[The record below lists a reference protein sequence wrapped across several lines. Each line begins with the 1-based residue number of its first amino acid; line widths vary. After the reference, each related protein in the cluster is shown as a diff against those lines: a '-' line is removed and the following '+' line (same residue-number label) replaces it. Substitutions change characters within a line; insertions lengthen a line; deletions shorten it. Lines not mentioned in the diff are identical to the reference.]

1 MTNQR
6 DELHDSQVQLHGLR
20 PEKTTDFIFS
30 AKALQFAIFL
40 LSLS

>member
-20 PEKTTDFIFS
+20 PEKRRILFFS
-30 AKALQFAIFL
+30 AKALQFAIFIIFE
-40 LSLS
+40 